1 MKYLL
6 LLLLV
11 VTPLSVRAATL
22 SGTVTDVY
30 GGAIPKAY
38 VVIRWDPV
46 GLDGVRDKL
55 GMTENKTATT
65 GGYGHF
71 SVEVPAGVDDIFV
84 SAPGF
89 APHSE
94 NIASKAKEN
103 LPYEARLTVTR
114 MLTIKLD

>member
-1 MKYLL
+1 MKHLL

-30 GGAIPKAY
+30 GGTIPKAY

-55 GMTENKTATT
+55 GMTENKAATT
-65 GGYGHF
+65 GG
-71 SVEVPAGVDDIFV
+71 
-84 SAPGF
+84 
-89 APHSE
+89 
-94 NIASKAKEN
+94 
-103 LPYEARLTVTR
+103 
-114 MLTIKLD
+114 